1 MQALALKYR
10 PKSFE
15 QLIGQDAVAKSLAH
29 ALDSDRLSHAYL
41 FSGLRGSGK
50 TSTARI
56 FAKALLCDKGPTGKP
71 CEICDNC
78 IMANEGRHIDIIE
91 MDAASHRKIDDI
103 RELIE
108 QTKYH
113 PASARFKIFI
123 IDEVHMLT
131 KEASNALLKTL
142 EEPPSYVKFILATTD
157 PLKLPVTV
165 LSRTQH
171 FRFKPIA
178 KSSVVAHLEQILK
191 TENIAYEEGAL
202 EILARSGSGSLRD
215 TLTLLD
221 QAIIFSREGITQR
234 AIADMLGLL
243 DPAKIGE
250 ILDVVLRQ
258 DRAGAIEII
267 KEVENYNAETIIDE
281 MIANLKDKFLRRDA
295 KFSLLMYERF
305 FRILAGA
312 KSMLAISPDNTYAIS
327 MMIFMMMEAVNLRE
341 IDELIEVGRSLDRGE
356 ASSFANERFSTEP
369 NFSGDGNFKV
379 GPSFAAGSRAGIDSR
394 ASASSTPNFIA
405 QDSAPNFN
413 QGAEQGTDRILTPNG
428 AAKAHGGD
436 PNTAAGSVAT
446 DKSNGTS
453 SSASK
458 RGGALGNAESA
469 RSLAARNDAKSGAA
483 RQSTAV
489 VAGAKTAKQ
498 DGASSAIKT
507 GAQNEIYENFL
518 AKIYDRD
525 YDLGEKFSKCVEFL
539 KFERGT
545 LYLLS
550 RAQGQDREYLRKG
563 SRAINSVLKSLFGE
577 SAKIKIEQGAPQ
589 NGDVP
594 AQSERD
600 QNSARGATATQSKN
614 FTQGAASESG
624 ADTMRPA
631 NSTSRSS
638 VNSAAQNFTESPTS
652 SSVQD
657 NPAATQAGERDHRNL
672 TGAQE
677 SEQSCAP
684 KINSAANEAQAA
696 KLQTDAT
703 RNSEQQNLEKSV
715 ADSTTQNSAQ
725 RNSTTNSNSQN
736 SASNSKLQNSEIS
749 AGDDGGEKDDLLRS
763 TDPQNYAAKPRD
775 TSRSVRAAKAGL
787 AELANGAQDGKE
799 ILISEINR
807 LFGEP
812 TKITE

>member
-1 MQALALKYR
+1 LQALALKYR

-15 QLIGQDAVAKSLAH
+15 QLIGQDAVATSLAH
-29 ALDSDRLSHAYL
+29 ALDSGRLSHAYL

-78 IMANEGRHIDIIE
+78 VMANEGRHIDIIE

-178 KSSVVAHLEQILK
+178 KSAVVAHLEQILK

-250 ILDVVLRQ
+250 ILDIVLRQ
-258 DRAGAIEII
+258 DRADAIEII

-281 MIANLKDKFLRRDA
+281 MIVNLKDKFLRRDA

-341 IDELIEVGRSLDRGE
+341 IDELIEVGRSLDQGE
-356 ASSFANERFSTEP
+356 
-369 NFSGDGNFKV
+369 DY
-379 GPSFAAGSRAGIDSR
+379 
-394 ASASSTPNFIA
+394 ASASTPNLNA
-405 QDSAPNFN
+405 QSSAPNFRSNSN
-413 QGAEQGTDRILTPNG
+413 QSATFAPNSEPGGAAFASSDADSATSGVPSFTASAKHPANPAHNFG
-428 AAKAHGGD
+428 AAKQSPD
-436 PNTAAGSVAT
+436 AGSEI
-446 DKSNGTS
+446 KP
-453 SSASK
+453 SASAAQTK
-458 RGGALGNAESA
+458 NSSPSAE
-469 RSLAARNDAKSGAA
+469 K
-483 RQSTAV
+483 
-489 VAGAKTAKQ
+489 
-498 DGASSAIKT
+498 

-577 SAKIKIEQGAPQ
+577 SAAIKIEQGSPQ
-589 NGDVP
+589 NGDDP
-594 AQSERD
+594 AQSKRD
-600 QNSARGATATQSKN
+600 RNSAGGTTATQSKN
-614 FTQGAASESG
+614 STKGATSESG
-624 ADTMRPA
+624 ADTTRPA
-631 NSTSRSS
+631 NSASQSPI
-638 VNSAAQNFTESPTS
+638 NSASQNFTESPTS
-652 SSVQD
+652 SSMQE
-657 NPAATQAGERDHRNL
+657 NPESTQTGEQDHRNL
-672 TGAQE
+672 TGVQE

-684 KINSAANEAQAA
+684 QINSAANEAQAA
-696 KLQTDAT
+696 KLQTDAG
-703 RNSEQQNLEKSV
+703 RNSERQNFKKSV
-715 ADSTTQNSAQ
+715 ADSTAQNSAQ
-725 RNSTTNSNSQN
+725 RNFATNSNSQN

-749 AGDDGGEKDDLLRS
+749 AGDDDGEKDDLLRS

-775 TSRSVRAAKAGL
+775 ASKSVRAAKAGL

>member
-1 MQALALKYR
+1 MQSLALKYR

-29 ALDSDRLSHAYL
+29 ALDSGRLSHAYL

-78 IMANEGRHIDIIE
+78 VMANEGRHIDIIE

-142 EEPPSYVKFILATTD
+142 EEPPAYVKFILATTD

-178 KSSVVAHLEQILK
+178 KSTVVAHLEQILK
-191 TENIAYEEGAL
+191 TENIAYEESAL

-250 ILDVVLRQ
+250 ILDIVLRQ

-341 IDELIEVGRSLDRGE
+341 IDELIEVGRSLDQSEGY
-356 ASSFANERFSTEP
+356 
-369 NFSGDGNFKV
+369 
-379 GPSFAAGSRAGIDSR
+379 
-394 ASASSTPNFIA
+394 ASASAPNLNA
-405 QDSAPNFN
+405 QSSAPNFKSNLN
-413 QGAEQGTDRILTPNG
+413 QSATFAPNSKPGGTTFAPSDADSATSGVPSFTASAKRPVNTAQNSSAGDAAKQNFGASNEIKPG
-428 AAKAHGGD
+428 AAAQAQ
-436 PNTAAGSVAT
+436 N
-446 DKSNGTS
+446 S
-453 SSASK
+453 SSS
-458 RGGALGNAESA
+458 
-469 RSLAARNDAKSGAA
+469 
-483 RQSTAV
+483 
-489 VAGAKTAKQ
+489 
-498 DGASSAIKT
+498 IKT

-525 YDLGEKFSKCVEFL
+525 YDLGEKFSKCIEFL
-539 KFERGT
+539 KLERGT

-577 SAKIKIEQGAPQ
+577 SAAIKIEQGAPQ
-589 NGDVP
+589 KQENS
-594 AQSERD
+594 A
-600 QNSARGATATQSKN
+600 QNSAENSASSNVDSTANGKAKDGAGSTAKPLEN
-614 FTQGAASESG
+614 
-624 ADTMRPA
+624 
-631 NSTSRSS
+631 SS
-638 VNSAAQNFTESPTS
+638 VTTS
-652 SSVQD
+652 
-657 NPAATQAGERDHRNL
+657 G
-672 TGAQE
+672 
-677 SEQSCAP
+677 
-684 KINSAANEAQAA
+684 
-696 KLQTDAT
+696 
-703 RNSEQQNLEKSV
+703 
-715 ADSTTQNSAQ
+715 TQNSETGAI
-725 RNSTTNSNSQN
+725 NAES
-736 SASNSKLQNSEIS
+736 SARDEISSSENSEKDS
-749 AGDDGGEKDDLLRS
+749 APKVAKPKENGTSGEGKKQPPKDDLLRS

-775 TSRSVRAAKAGL
+775 TSKSVRAAKAGL

-799 ILISEINR
+799 ILISEMNR

>member
-29 ALDSDRLSHAYL
+29 ALDSGRLSHAYL

-78 IMANEGRHIDIIE
+78 VMANEGRHIDIIE

-178 KSSVVAHLEQILK
+178 KSAVVAHLAQILK

-250 ILDVVLRQ
+250 ILDIVLRQ

-312 KSMLAISPDNTYAIS
+312 KSMLAISPDNTYAIC

-341 IDELIEVGRSLDRGE
+341 IDELIEVGRSLDQGE
-356 ASSFANERFSTEP
+356 
-369 NFSGDGNFKV
+369 GY
-379 GPSFAAGSRAGIDSR
+379 
-394 ASASSTPNFIA
+394 ASASAPNLNA
-405 QDSAPNFN
+405 QSFAPNFRSNSN
-413 QGAEQGTDRILTPNG
+413 QSATFAPNSEPSGATFASSDADSATSEVPSFTASAKRPASSAQNSGAGG
-428 AAKAHGGD
+428 AAKQSPDAGGEIK
-436 PNTAAGSVAT
+436 P
-446 DKSNGTS
+446 
-453 SSASK
+453 
-458 RGGALGNAESA
+458 
-469 RSLAARNDAKSGAA
+469 GAA
-483 RQSTAV
+483 AQAQNSNFSV
-489 VAGAKTAKQ
+489 
-498 DGASSAIKT
+498 KT

-577 SAKIKIEQGAPQ
+577 SAKIKIEQSAPQ
-589 NGDVP
+589 NGDDP

-600 QNSARGATATQSKN
+600 RNSAGGTTATQSKN
-614 FTQGAASESG
+614 STQGATSESS
-624 ADTMRPA
+624 ANTARPR
-631 NSTSRSS
+631 NSTSQSP
-638 VNSAAQNFTESPTS
+638 VNSASQNFNESPTS
-652 SSVQD
+652 SSVQE
-657 NPAATQAGERDHRNL
+657 NPESTQ
-672 TGAQE
+672 TG
-677 SEQSCAP
+677 EQSCAP
-684 KINSAANEAQAA
+684 QINSAANEAQAA
-696 KLQTDAT
+696 KLQTDTA

-715 ADSTTQNSAQ
+715 ADSTAQNSAE
-725 RNSTTNSNSQN
+725 RNSAMNSNSQN
-736 SASNSKLQNSEIS
+736 SASNSKLQNSKIS
-749 AGDDGGEKDDLLRS
+749 TGDGDGEKDDLLRS

-775 TSRSVRAAKAGL
+775 TSKSMRAAKAGL

>member
-29 ALDSDRLSHAYL
+29 ALDSGRLSHAYL

-78 IMANEGRHIDIIE
+78 VMANEGRHIDIIE

-171 FRFKPIA
+171 FRFRPIA
-178 KSSVVAHLEQILK
+178 KSAVVAHLKQILK

-341 IDELIEVGRSLDRGE
+341 IDELIEVGRSLDQGE
-356 ASSFANERFSTEP
+356 GYP
-369 NFSGDGNFKV
+369 
-379 GPSFAAGSRAGIDSR
+379 
-394 ASASSTPNFIA
+394 SASVPNLNA
-405 QDSAPNFN
+405 QSSAPNFRSNSN
-413 QGAEQGTDRILTPNG
+413 QSAAFAPNSEPGGANFAPSEANDAISGVPSFTASAKRPVNSAQNFGAGG
-428 AAKAHGGD
+428 AAK
-436 PNTAAGSVAT
+436 
-446 DKSNGTS
+446 
-453 SSASK
+453 
-458 RGGALGNAESA
+458 
-469 RSLAARNDAKSGAA
+469 
-483 RQSTAV
+483 QSF
-489 VAGAKTAKQ
+489 
-498 DGASSAIKT
+498 GASSEIKP
-507 GAQNEIYENFL
+507 GAAAQAQNSNSSAKASAQNEIYENFL

-577 SAKIKIEQGAPQ
+577 GAAIKIEQSAPQ
-589 NGDVP
+589 KQENS
-594 AQSERD
+594 A
-600 QNSARGATATQSKN
+600 QNSAKN
-614 FTQGAASESG
+614 FAPSNVDSAANGKAKDGAGSTEKPLENSSATTSG
-624 ADTMRPA
+624 AQ
-631 NSTSRSS
+631 NSETGAI
-638 VNSAAQNFTESPTS
+638 NAE

-657 NPAATQAGERDHRNL
+657 EISNGGEN
-672 TGAQE
+672 
-677 SEQSCAP
+677 SEENSAP
-684 KINSAANEAQAA
+684 KAA
-696 KLQTDAT
+696 KPKKNGAS
-703 RNSEQQNLEKSV
+703 SEGEK
-715 ADSTTQNSAQ
+715 QPP
-725 RNSTTNSNSQN
+725 
-736 SASNSKLQNSEIS
+736 
-749 AGDDGGEKDDLLRS
+749 KDDLLRS

-775 TSRSVRAAKAGL
+775 TSKSVRAAKAGL

-799 ILISEINR
+799 ILISEMNR

>member
-29 ALDSDRLSHAYL
+29 ALDSGRLSHAYL

-56 FAKALLCDKGPTGKP
+56 FAKALLCDEGPTGKP
-71 CEICDNC
+71 CELCDNC
-78 IMANEGRHIDIIE
+78 VMANEGRHIDIIE

-178 KSSVVAHLEQILK
+178 KSAVVAHLEQILK

-250 ILDVVLRQ
+250 ILDVVLHQ

-305 FRILAGA
+305 FRILAGS

-341 IDELIEVGRSLDRGE
+341 IDELIEVGRSLDQGE
-356 ASSFANERFSTEP
+356 
-369 NFSGDGNFKV
+369 DY
-379 GPSFAAGSRAGIDSR
+379 
-394 ASASSTPNFIA
+394 ASASTPNLNA
-405 QDSAPNFN
+405 QSSAPNFRSNSN
-413 QGAEQGTDRILTPNG
+413 QSANFAPNSEPGGAAFAPSDQSSATSGVPSFTASAKHPASPAQSSG
-428 AAKAHGGD
+428 AAKQSLDAGD
-436 PNTAAGSVAT
+436 EI
-446 DKSNGTS
+446 KSN
-453 SSASK
+453 A
-458 RGGALGNAESA
+458 GGA
-469 RSLAARNDAKSGAA
+469 AAQVQN
-483 RQSTAV
+483 
-489 VAGAKTAKQ
+489 
-498 DGASSAIKT
+498 SSPSVKT

-577 SAKIKIEQGAPQ
+577 SAKIKIEQDAPQ
-589 NGDVP
+589 KQENS
-594 AQSERD
+594 A
-600 QNSARGATATQSKN
+600 QNSAENSASSNVDSAAKSKAKDTTSSAEKPLEN
-614 FTQGAASESG
+614 SSGTPSG
-624 ADTMRPA
+624 AK
-631 NSTSRSS
+631 NSE
-638 VNSAAQNFTESPTS
+638 V
-652 SSVQD
+652 
-657 NPAATQAGERDHRNL
+657 
-672 TGAQE
+672 GA
-677 SEQSCAP
+677 SGTA
-684 KINSAANEAQAA
+684 
-696 KLQTDAT
+696 
-703 RNSEQQNLEKSV
+703 NSEQNEIS
-715 ADSTTQNSAQ
+715 SGGENSEENSAPKAAKPQ
-725 RNSTTNSNSQN
+725 KNG
-736 SASNSKLQNSEIS
+736 AS
-749 AGDDGGEKDDLLRS
+749 GEGEKQPPKDDLLRS

-775 TSRSVRAAKAGL
+775 TSKSVRAAKAGL

-799 ILISEINR
+799 ILISEMNR

>member
-29 ALDSDRLSHAYL
+29 ALDSGRLSHAYL

-78 IMANEGRHIDIIE
+78 VMANEGRHIDIIE

-178 KSSVVAHLEQILK
+178 KSAVVAHLAQILK

-221 QAIIFSREGITQR
+221 QAIIFSREGITER

-258 DRAGAIEII
+258 DHAGAIEII

-341 IDELIEVGRSLDRGE
+341 IDELIEVGRLLDQGE
-356 ASSFANERFSTEP
+356 
-369 NFSGDGNFKV
+369 GY
-379 GPSFAAGSRAGIDSR
+379 
-394 ASASSTPNFIA
+394 ASASAPNLNA
-405 QDSAPNFN
+405 QNSAPNFRSNSN
-413 QGAEQGTDRILTPNG
+413 QSAAFAPNSEPGGATFASSEADSATSGVPSFTASEKRPASPAQNFG
-428 AAKAHGGD
+428 AAKQSTDASD
-436 PNTAAGSVAT
+436 EIKPNAGSDAQT
-446 DKSNGTS
+446 KNS
-453 SSASK
+453 SPS
-458 RGGALGNAESA
+458 
-469 RSLAARNDAKSGAA
+469 
-483 RQSTAV
+483 
-489 VAGAKTAKQ
+489 
-498 DGASSAIKT
+498 IKT

-577 SAKIKIEQGAPQ
+577 SAAIKIEQGAPQ
-589 NGDVP
+589 NGDDP

-600 QNSARGATATQSKN
+600 RNSAGGTTATQSKN
-614 FTQGAASESG
+614 STQGATSESS
-624 ADTMRPA
+624 ANTARPR
-631 NSTSRSS
+631 NSTSQSP
-638 VNSAAQNFTESPTS
+638 VNSASQNFTESPTS
-652 SSVQD
+652 SSMQG
-657 NPAATQAGERDHRNL
+657 NPESTQTGEQDHRNL
-672 TGAQE
+672 TGVQE

-684 KINSAANEAQAA
+684 QINSAANEAQAA
-696 KLQTDAT
+696 KLQTDAG
-703 RNSEQQNLEKSV
+703 RNSEQQN
-715 ADSTTQNSAQ
+715 SA
-725 RNSTTNSNSQN
+725 TNFNSQN

-749 AGDDGGEKDDLLRS
+749 SGDDGGEKDDLLRS

-775 TSRSVRAAKAGL
+775 TSKSVRAAKAGL

-799 ILISEINR
+799 ILISEMNR

>member
-29 ALDSDRLSHAYL
+29 ALDSGRLSHAYL

-71 CEICDNC
+71 CELCDNC
-78 IMANEGRHIDIIE
+78 VMANEGRHIDIIE

-178 KSSVVAHLEQILK
+178 KSAVVAHLEQILK

-221 QAIIFSREGITQR
+221 QAIIFSREGITQH

-341 IDELIEVGRSLDRGE
+341 IDELIEVGRSLDQGE
-356 ASSFANERFSTEP
+356 
-369 NFSGDGNFKV
+369 GY
-379 GPSFAAGSRAGIDSR
+379 PS
-394 ASASSTPNFIA
+394 ASAPNLNA
-405 QDSAPNFN
+405 QNSAPNFRSNFN
-413 QGAEQGTDRILTPNG
+413 QSAAFASNSEPGGAAFAPSDQGSATSGVPSLTTSAKRPASPAQNFG
-428 AAKAHGGD
+428 AAKQSPD
-436 PNTAAGSVAT
+436 AGSEIKPSAAAQT
-446 DKSNGTS
+446 KNS
-453 SSASK
+453 SPS
-458 RGGALGNAESA
+458 
-469 RSLAARNDAKSGAA
+469 
-483 RQSTAV
+483 V
-489 VAGAKTAKQ
+489 
-498 DGASSAIKT
+498 KT

-539 KFERGT
+539 KFERST

-577 SAKIKIEQGAPQ
+577 GAAIKIEQGAPQ
-589 NGDVP
+589 NGDDP

-600 QNSARGATATQSKN
+600 RNSAGGTTATQSKN
-614 FTQGAASESG
+614 STQGATSESS
-624 ADTMRPA
+624 ANTARPR
-631 NSTSRSS
+631 NSTSQSP
-638 VNSAAQNFTESPTS
+638 VNSASQNFTESPTS
-652 SSVQD
+652 SSMQG
-657 NPAATQAGERDHRNL
+657 NPESTQTDEQDHRNL
-672 TGAQE
+672 TGVQE
-677 SEQSCAP
+677 SEQSCASQ
-684 KINSAANEAQAA
+684 NSAANEAQAA
-696 KLQTDAT
+696 KLQTDAA
-703 RNSEQQNLEKSV
+703 RNSEQQNSKN
-715 ADSTTQNSAQ
+715 STTQNSAQ
-725 RNSTTNSNSQN
+725 RNSATNSNSQN

-749 AGDDGGEKDDLLRS
+749 SGDDGGEKDDLLRS

-775 TSRSVRAAKAGL
+775 TSKSVRAAKAGL

-799 ILISEINR
+799 ILISEMNR

>member
-1 MQALALKYR
+1 MTKKWRY
-10 PKSFE
+10 
-15 QLIGQDAVAKSLAH
+15 QDRKEATMSKKSLALGAAAILCG
-29 ALDSDRLSHAYL
+29 ALSLNAEAATQSAQIDLKFNSANFTQESVIVGGKKIKFRAY
-41 FSGLRGSGK
+41 K
-50 TSTARI
+50 NI
-56 FAKALLCDKGPTGKP
+56 IYVAK
-71 CEICDNC
+71 
-78 IMANEGRHIDIIE
+78 
-91 MDAASHRKIDDI
+91 
-103 RELIE
+103 
-108 QTKYH
+108 

-178 KSSVVAHLEQILK
+178 KSAVVAHLAQILK

-341 IDELIEVGRSLDRGE
+341 IDELIEVGRSLDQGE
-356 ASSFANERFSTEP
+356 
-369 NFSGDGNFKV
+369 GY
-379 GPSFAAGSRAGIDSR
+379 
-394 ASASSTPNFIA
+394 ASASAPNLNA
-405 QDSAPNFN
+405 QSFAPNFRSNSN
-413 QGAEQGTDRILTPNG
+413 QSATFAPNSEPGGAAFASSDRGSATSGVPSFTANAKRPVNSGAGG
-428 AAKAHGGD
+428 AAKQSPD
-436 PNTAAGSVAT
+436 
-446 DKSNGTS
+446 
-453 SSASK
+453 ASGEIK
-458 RGGALGNAESA
+458 RGASGV
-469 RSLAARNDAKSGAA
+469 AAQNSN
-483 RQSTAV
+483 SFV
-489 VAGAKTAKQ
+489 
-498 DGASSAIKT
+498 KT

-539 KFERGT
+539 KLERGT

-577 SAKIKIEQGAPQ
+577 SAAIKIEQGAPQ
-589 NGDVP
+589 NGDDP

-600 QNSARGATATQSKN
+600 RNSVSGATATQSKN
-614 FTQGAASESG
+614 STQGAAFESS
-624 ADTMRPA
+624 ADTTRPRNSSSQSPA
-631 NSTSRSS
+631 NST
-638 VNSAAQNFTESPTS
+638 AQNFTESSIS

-657 NPAATQAGERDHRNL
+657 NPESTQAGE
-672 TGAQE
+672 QE

-684 KINSAANEAQAA
+684 QINSAADEAQAA
-696 KLQTDAT
+696 KLQTDAV

-715 ADSTTQNSAQ
+715 ADSTAQNSVLRNFAANSNAQ
-725 RNSTTNSNSQN
+725 NST
-736 SASNSKLQNSEIS
+736 SNSKLQNSKIS
-749 AGDDGGEKDDLLRS
+749 TGDGDGGKDDLLRS

-775 TSRSVRAAKAGL
+775 TSKSMRAAKAGL

>member
-29 ALDSDRLSHAYL
+29 ALDSGRLSHAYL

-78 IMANEGRHIDIIE
+78 VMANEGRHIDIIE

-178 KSSVVAHLEQILK
+178 KSAVVAHLEQILK

-250 ILDVVLRQ
+250 ILDIVLHQ

-341 IDELIEVGRSLDRGE
+341 IDELIEVGRSLDQGE
-356 ASSFANERFSTEP
+356 
-369 NFSGDGNFKV
+369 GY
-379 GPSFAAGSRAGIDSR
+379 PS
-394 ASASSTPNFIA
+394 ASAPNLNA
-405 QDSAPNFN
+405 QNSAPNFRSNFN
-413 QGAEQGTDRILTPNG
+413 QSATFVPNSEPDGATFTSSDQGSATSEVPSFTASAKRPASPAQNFG
-428 AAKAHGGD
+428 AAKQSTDASD
-436 PNTAAGSVAT
+436 EIKPNAGSDAQT
-446 DKSNGTS
+446 KNS
-453 SSASK
+453 SPSA
-458 RGGALGNAESA
+458 
-469 RSLAARNDAKSGAA
+469 
-483 RQSTAV
+483 
-489 VAGAKTAKQ
+489 
-498 DGASSAIKT
+498 KT

-539 KFERGT
+539 KFERST

-577 SAKIKIEQGAPQ
+577 SAKIKIEQSAPHKQENSAPSGAENSAPSSKDSAEKGKAKSATSSATKPLE
-589 NGDVP
+589 NSSGTTSG
-594 AQSERD
+594 A
-600 QNSARGATATQSKN
+600 QNSDLGASRTA
-614 FTQGAASESG
+614 
-624 ADTMRPA
+624 
-631 NSTSRSS
+631 
-638 VNSAAQNFTESPTS
+638 
-652 SSVQD
+652 
-657 NPAATQAGERDHRNL
+657 
-672 TGAQE
+672 
-677 SEQSCAP
+677 
-684 KINSAANEAQAA
+684 
-696 KLQTDAT
+696 
-703 RNSEQQNLEKSV
+703 NSEQ
-715 ADSTTQNSAQ
+715 D
-725 RNSTTNSNSQN
+725 
-736 SASNSKLQNSEIS
+736 EIS
-749 AGDDGGEKDDLLRS
+749 NDSENYEENFVPKAAKPKKNGASGEGEKQPPKDDLLRS

-775 TSRSVRAAKAGL
+775 TSKSVRAAKAGL

-799 ILISEINR
+799 ILISEMNR

>member
-29 ALDSDRLSHAYL
+29 ALDSGRLSHAYL

-71 CEICDNC
+71 CEVCDNC
-78 IMANEGRHIDIIE
+78 VMANEGRHIDIIE

-178 KSSVVAHLEQILK
+178 KSAVVAHLEQILK

-341 IDELIEVGRSLDRGE
+341 IDELIEVGRSLDQGE
-356 ASSFANERFSTEP
+356 GYPSASAPNLNAQSSAPNFRSNFNQSANFSPNSEPDGASSFAS
-369 NFSGDGNFKV
+369 SGQGSAASGV
-379 GPSFAAGSRAGIDSR
+379 PSFT
-394 ASASSTPNFIA
+394 ASAKRPVNSAQSS
-405 QDSAPNFN
+405 
-413 QGAEQGTDRILTPNG
+413 G
-428 AAKAHGGD
+428 AAKQSPDASSEIKQSTDG
-436 PNTAAGSVAT
+436 AAKSRDSGSSFKAAQT
-446 DKSNGTS
+446 ENS
-453 SSASK
+453 SSS
-458 RGGALGNAESA
+458 
-469 RSLAARNDAKSGAA
+469 
-483 RQSTAV
+483 V
-489 VAGAKTAKQ
+489 
-498 DGASSAIKT
+498 KT

-539 KFERGT
+539 KLERGT

-577 SAKIKIEQGAPQ
+577 SAKIKIEQSAPQ
-589 NGDVP
+589 
-594 AQSERD
+594 
-600 QNSARGATATQSKN
+600 K
-614 FTQGAASESG
+614 
-624 ADTMRPA
+624 
-631 NSTSRSS
+631 
-638 VNSAAQNFTESPTS
+638 
-652 SSVQD
+652 
-657 NPAATQAGERDHRNL
+657 
-672 TGAQE
+672 
-677 SEQSCAP
+677 
-684 KINSAANEAQAA
+684 
-696 KLQTDAT
+696 
-703 RNSEQQNLEKSV
+703 
-715 ADSTTQNSAQ
+715 QNSAQ
-725 RNSTTNSNSQN
+725 NSAEN
-736 SASNSKLQNSEIS
+736 SASSNVDSAANGKAKDGAGSATKPLENSSSAQNSDSGTTHSANSEQNEIS
-749 AGDDGGEKDDLLRS
+749 NGGENSEKSSAPKVAKPQKKGDNSEGEKQPPKDDLLRS

-775 TSRSVRAAKAGL
+775 TSKSVRAAKAGL

-799 ILISEINR
+799 ILISEMNR

>member
-10 PKSFE
+10 PKSFD

-29 ALDSDRLSHAYL
+29 ALDSGRLSHAYL

-56 FAKALLCDKGPTGKP
+56 FAKALLCDKGPAGKP
-71 CEICDNC
+71 CEVCDNC
-78 IMANEGRHIDIIE
+78 VMANEGRHIDIIE

-178 KSSVVAHLEQILK
+178 KSAVVAHLEQILK

-341 IDELIEVGRSLDRGE
+341 IDELIEVGRSLDQGE
-356 ASSFANERFSTEP
+356 
-369 NFSGDGNFKV
+369 GY
-379 GPSFAAGSRAGIDSR
+379 PSA
-394 ASASSTPNFIA
+394 STPNLNA
-405 QDSAPNFN
+405 QSSAPNFRSNSN
-413 QGAEQGTDRILTPNG
+413 QSTAFAPSEANSATSGVPSFTASAKRPASPAQNSG
-428 AAKAHGGD
+428 AAKQGPDASGEIK
-436 PNTAAGSVAT
+436 PSAAAQTKNSSPSV
-446 DKSNGTS
+446 
-453 SSASK
+453 
-458 RGGALGNAESA
+458 
-469 RSLAARNDAKSGAA
+469 
-483 RQSTAV
+483 
-489 VAGAKTAKQ
+489 
-498 DGASSAIKT
+498 KT

-577 SAKIKIEQGAPQ
+577 SAAIKIEQGAPQ
-589 NGDVP
+589 KQENFTPSGAENSAP
-594 AQSERD
+594 SSED
-600 QNSARGATATQSKN
+600 SAEKGKAKDATSSAEKPLENSSVTTSGAQNSEVGASRA
-614 FTQGAASESG
+614 
-624 ADTMRPA
+624 A
-631 NSTSRSS
+631 NSTQDEISNDGKNSEE
-638 VNSAAQNFTESPTS
+638 NSAPK
-652 SSVQD
+652 
-657 NPAATQAGERDHRNL
+657 AAKSKKN
-672 TGAQE
+672 GASGE
-677 SEQSCAP
+677 SEKQP
-684 KINSAANEAQAA
+684 P
-696 KLQTDAT
+696 
-703 RNSEQQNLEKSV
+703 
-715 ADSTTQNSAQ
+715 
-725 RNSTTNSNSQN
+725 
-736 SASNSKLQNSEIS
+736 
-749 AGDDGGEKDDLLRS
+749 KDDLLRS

-775 TSRSVRAAKAGL
+775 TSKSVRAAKAGL

>member
-29 ALDSDRLSHAYL
+29 ALDSGRLSHAYL

-71 CEICDNC
+71 CEVCDNC
-78 IMANEGRHIDIIE
+78 VMANEGRHIDIIE

-178 KSSVVAHLEQILK
+178 KSAVVAHLEQILK

-341 IDELIEVGRSLDRGE
+341 IDELIEVGRSLDQGE
-356 ASSFANERFSTEP
+356 SY
-369 NFSGDGNFKV
+369 
-379 GPSFAAGSRAGIDSR
+379 
-394 ASASSTPNFIA
+394 ASASAPNLNA
-405 QDSAPNFN
+405 QSSAPNFRSNLN
-413 QGAEQGTDRILTPNG
+413 QSAAFAPNSE
-428 AAKAHGGD
+428 
-436 PNTAAGSVAT
+436 P
-446 DKSNGTS
+446 
-453 SSASK
+453 
-458 RGGALGNAESA
+458 
-469 RSLAARNDAKSGAA
+469 SGAA
-483 RQSTAV
+483 FAPSDQGSATSGVPSFTAS
-489 VAGAKTAKQ
+489 AKRP
-498 DGASSAIKT
+498 ASSAQNSSAGDAAKQSFGASNEIKPGVAAQAQNSNSSVQT

-525 YDLGEKFSKCVEFL
+525 YDLGEKFSKCIEFL

-577 SAKIKIEQGAPQ
+577 SAAIKIEQGVPQ
-589 NGDVP
+589 NGDDP
-594 AQSERD
+594 AQSKRD
-600 QNSARGATATQSKN
+600 RNSASGATATQSKN
-614 FTQGAASESG
+614 STQGAAFESG

-631 NSTSRSS
+631 NSTSQSPA
-638 VNSAAQNFTESPTS
+638 NPTAQNFTESPTS
-652 SSVQD
+652 SSMQE
-657 NPAATQAGERDHRNL
+657 NPAATQAGV
-672 TGAQE
+672 QE

-684 KINSAANEAQAA
+684 QINSAADEAQAA
-696 KLQTDAT
+696 KLQTDAV
-703 RNSEQQNLEKSV
+703 RNSEQQNSKNS
-715 ADSTTQNSAQ
+715 ATQNSEQ
-725 RNSTTNSNSQN
+725 QNSATNSNSQN

-775 TSRSVRAAKAGL
+775 TSKSVRAAKAGL

>member
-29 ALDSDRLSHAYL
+29 ALDSGRLSHAYL

-71 CEICDNC
+71 CEVCDNC
-78 IMANEGRHIDIIE
+78 VMANEGRHIDIIE

-178 KSSVVAHLEQILK
+178 KSAVVAHLEQILK

-221 QAIIFSREGITQR
+221 QAIIFSREGITER

-281 MIANLKDKFLRRDA
+281 MIANLKAKFLRRDA

-341 IDELIEVGRSLDRGE
+341 IDELIEVGRSLDQGE
-356 ASSFANERFSTEP
+356 
-369 NFSGDGNFKV
+369 GY
-379 GPSFAAGSRAGIDSR
+379 
-394 ASASSTPNFIA
+394 ASASAPNLNA
-405 QDSAPNFN
+405 QSSAPNFRSNSN
-413 QGAEQGTDRILTPNG
+413 QSAAFAPNNEPGGAAFAPSDRDDATSGVPSFTAGAKRPASSGVGG
-428 AAKAHGGD
+428 AAKQ
-436 PNTAAGSVAT
+436 
-446 DKSNGTS
+446 
-453 SSASK
+453 
-458 RGGALGNAESA
+458 
-469 RSLAARNDAKSGAA
+469 SL
-483 RQSTAV
+483 
-489 VAGAKTAKQ
+489 
-498 DGASSAIKT
+498 GASSEIKPGAGVAQAQNSNFSVKT

-539 KFERGT
+539 KFERST

-577 SAKIKIEQGAPQ
+577 GAKIKIEQSAPQ
-589 NGDVP
+589 NGDDP

-600 QNSARGATATQSKN
+600 RNSARGATATQSKN
-614 FTQGAASESG
+614 STQGAAFESG
-624 ADTMRPA
+624 VDTMRPA
-631 NSTSRSS
+631 NSTSQSPA
-638 VNSAAQNFTESPTS
+638 NSTAQNFTESPTS
-652 SSVQD
+652 SSMQD
-657 NPAATQAGERDHRNL
+657 NPESTQAGEQDHRNL

-684 KINSAANEAQAA
+684 QINSAANEAQAA
-696 KLQTDAT
+696 KLQTDAG
-703 RNSEQQNLEKSV
+703 RNSEWQNLKKSV
-715 ADSTTQNSAQ
+715 ADSTAQNSEQ
-725 RNSTTNSNSQN
+725 RNSATNSNSQN

-749 AGDDGGEKDDLLRS
+749 VGDDGGEKDDLLRS

-775 TSRSVRAAKAGL
+775 TSKSVRAAKAGL

-799 ILISEINR
+799 ILISEMNR

>member
-29 ALDSDRLSHAYL
+29 ALDSGRLSHAYL

-56 FAKALLCDKGPTGKP
+56 FAKALLCDEGPTGKP

-78 IMANEGRHIDIIE
+78 VMANEGRHIDIIE

-178 KSSVVAHLEQILK
+178 KSAVVAHLAQILK

-341 IDELIEVGRSLDRGE
+341 IDELIEVGRSLDQGE
-356 ASSFANERFSTEP
+356 
-369 NFSGDGNFKV
+369 GY
-379 GPSFAAGSRAGIDSR
+379 
-394 ASASSTPNFIA
+394 ASASAPNLNA
-405 QDSAPNFN
+405 QSSAPNFRSNSN
-413 QGAEQGTDRILTPNG
+413 QSAAFAPNSEPDG
-428 AAKAHGGD
+428 AAFAPSDQGSATSGV
-436 PNTAAGSVAT
+436 PSFTASAKRLVSSVQ
-446 DKSNGTS
+446 N
-453 SSASK
+453 
-458 RGGALGNAESA
+458 
-469 RSLAARNDAKSGAA
+469 SG
-483 RQSTAV
+483 
-489 VAGAKTAKQ
+489 TAKQ
-498 DGASSAIKT
+498 SSDAGGEIKLGAGLAQTQNSSSSVKT

-539 KFERGT
+539 KFERST

-577 SAKIKIEQGAPQ
+577 GAAIKIEQSAPQ
-589 NGDVP
+589 KQNFTQNGAENSASSNVDSTANGKAKDGAGSTTKPLENSSVTTSG
-594 AQSERD
+594 AQNSD
-600 QNSARGATATQSKN
+600 SSTTHSANSARDKISN
-614 FTQGAASESG
+614 ISE
-624 ADTMRPA
+624 
-631 NSTSRSS
+631 NSEE
-638 VNSAAQNFTESPTS
+638 NSAPK
-652 SSVQD
+652 
-657 NPAATQAGERDHRNL
+657 AARA
-672 TGAQE
+672 
-677 SEQSCAP
+677 
-684 KINSAANEAQAA
+684 KNS
-696 KLQTDAT
+696 
-703 RNSEQQNLEKSV
+703 R
-715 ADSTTQNSAQ
+715 
-725 RNSTTNSNSQN
+725 
-736 SASNSKLQNSEIS
+736 
-749 AGDDGGEKDDLLRS
+749 
-763 TDPQNYAAKPRD
+763 PR
-775 TSRSVRAAKAGL
+775 T
-787 AELANGAQDGKE
+787 
-799 ILISEINR
+799 IC
-807 LFGEP
+807 
-812 TKITE
+812 

>member
-29 ALDSDRLSHAYL
+29 ALDSGRLSHAYL

-78 IMANEGRHIDIIE
+78 VMANEGRHIDIIE

-178 KSSVVAHLEQILK
+178 KSAVVAHLAQILK

-221 QAIIFSREGITQR
+221 QAIIFSREGITQH

-250 ILDVVLRQ
+250 ILDIVLRQ

-341 IDELIEVGRSLDRGE
+341 IDELIEVGRSLDQGE
-356 ASSFANERFSTEP
+356 
-369 NFSGDGNFKV
+369 GY
-379 GPSFAAGSRAGIDSR
+379 
-394 ASASSTPNFIA
+394 ASASAPNLNA
-405 QDSAPNFN
+405 QNSAPNFRSNFN
-413 QGAEQGTDRILTPNG
+413 QSASFAPNSEPNG
-428 AAKAHGGD
+428 AAFASSDRGSATSGV
-436 PNTAAGSVAT
+436 PIFTA
-446 DKSNGTS
+446 
-453 SSASK
+453 SAK
-458 RGGALGNAESA
+458 RPANSA
-469 RSLAARNDAKSGAA
+469 QNFGAA
-483 RQSTAV
+483 KQSPDASDKIKP
-489 VAGAKTAKQ
+489 GAAAQ
-498 DGASSAIKT
+498 AQNSNSSVKT

-577 SAKIKIEQGAPQ
+577 SAKIKIEQDAPQ
-589 NGDVP
+589 K
-594 AQSERD
+594 
-600 QNSARGATATQSKN
+600 QNSAENSAENSAPSSVDGVAKDATSSAEKPLENSSGTTSSAQNSD
-614 FTQGAASESG
+614 SG
-624 ADTMRPA
+624 ASKTA
-631 NSTSRSS
+631 
-638 VNSAAQNFTESPTS
+638 
-652 SSVQD
+652 
-657 NPAATQAGERDHRNL
+657 
-672 TGAQE
+672 
-677 SEQSCAP
+677 
-684 KINSAANEAQAA
+684 
-696 KLQTDAT
+696 
-703 RNSEQQNLEKSV
+703 NSEQNEISNGGEN
-715 ADSTTQNSAQ
+715 SEENSAPKAAKPQ
-725 RNSTTNSNSQN
+725 KNG
-736 SASNSKLQNSEIS
+736 AS
-749 AGDDGGEKDDLLRS
+749 GEGEKQPPKDDLLRS
-763 TDPQNYAAKPRD
+763 TDPQNYAAKLRD
-775 TSRSVRAAKAGL
+775 TSKSVRAAKAGL

-799 ILISEINR
+799 ILISEMNR

>member
-10 PKSFE
+10 PKSFD

-29 ALDSDRLSHAYL
+29 ALDSGRLSHAYL

-71 CEICDNC
+71 CEVCNNC
-78 IMANEGRHIDIIE
+78 VMANEGRHIDIIE

-142 EEPPSYVKFILATTD
+142 EEPPAYVKFILATTD

-178 KSSVVAHLEQILK
+178 KSAVVAHLEQILK

-221 QAIIFSREGITQR
+221 QAIIFSREGITER

-341 IDELIEVGRSLDRGE
+341 IDELIEVGRSLDQGE
-356 ASSFANERFSTEP
+356 
-369 NFSGDGNFKV
+369 GY
-379 GPSFAAGSRAGIDSR
+379 
-394 ASASSTPNFIA
+394 ASASAPNLNA
-405 QDSAPNFN
+405 QSSAPNFRSNSN
-413 QGAEQGTDRILTPNG
+413 QSASFAPNNEPGGAAFAPSDQSSATSGAPSFTASAKRPASSAQNSGAGG
-428 AAKAHGGD
+428 AAKQSLDAGGEIK
-436 PNTAAGSVAT
+436 P
-446 DKSNGTS
+446 
-453 SSASK
+453 
-458 RGGALGNAESA
+458 
-469 RSLAARNDAKSGAA
+469 GAA
-483 RQSTAV
+483 AQAQNSN
-489 VAGAKTAKQ
+489 
-498 DGASSAIKT
+498 SSVKT

-577 SAKIKIEQGAPQ
+577 NAKIKIEQSAPQ
-589 NGDVP
+589 NGDDP
-594 AQSERD
+594 AQSKRD
-600 QNSARGATATQSKN
+600 RNSTRGATATQSKN
-614 FTQGAASESG
+614 STQGAAFESG
-624 ADTMRPA
+624 ADTARPA
-631 NSTSRSS
+631 NSTSQSP
-638 VNSAAQNFTESPTS
+638 VNSASQNFTESPTS
-652 SSVQD
+652 SSMQD
-657 NPAATQAGERDHRNL
+657 NPESTQAGEQDHRNL

-684 KINSAANEAQAA
+684 QINSVADEAQAA
-696 KLQTDAT
+696 KLQTDAA
-703 RNSEQQNLEKSV
+703 RNSERQNLEKSV
-715 ADSTTQNSAQ
+715 ADSATQNSAQ
-725 RNSTTNSNSQN
+725 RNSATNSNSQN

-749 AGDDGGEKDDLLRS
+749 AGDDDGEKDDLLRS

-775 TSRSVRAAKAGL
+775 TSKSVRAAKAGL

>member
-15 QLIGQDAVAKSLAH
+15 QLIGQDAVATSLAH
-29 ALDSDRLSHAYL
+29 ALDSGRLSHAYL

-50 TSTARI
+50 TSMARI

-71 CEICDNC
+71 CEVCDNC
-78 IMANEGRHIDIIE
+78 VMANEGRHIDIIE

-142 EEPPSYVKFILATTD
+142 EEPPAYVKFILATTD

-178 KSSVVAHLEQILK
+178 KSAVVAHLVQILK

-250 ILDVVLRQ
+250 ILDIVLRQ

-341 IDELIEVGRSLDRGE
+341 IDELIEVGRSLDQGTG
-356 ASSFANERFSTEP
+356 AMGSFANDRFSAEP
-369 NFSGDGNFKV
+369 NFSGDGNFRSS
-379 GPSFAAGSRAGIDSR
+379 PSFAVGSGAGIDSR
-394 ASASSTPNFIA
+394 ASANST
-405 QDSAPNFN
+405 PNFN
-413 QGAEQGTDRILTPNG
+413 QGAEQGTDRILTPSG

-436 PNTAAGSVAT
+436 SNTATGSVAA
-446 DKSNGTS
+446 DKLNGTS
-453 SSASK
+453 SDASK
-458 RGGALGNAESA
+458 RSDTPDTAESE

-483 RQSTAV
+483 QQDAAV
-489 VAGAKTAKQ
+489 AAGTKTARN
-498 DGASSAIKT
+498 GVSSAIKT

-539 KFERGT
+539 KFERST

-577 SAKIKIEQGAPQ
+577 SAAIKIEQGAPQ
-589 NGDVP
+589 NSDDP
-594 AQSERD
+594 AQSEHDR
-600 QNSARGATATQSKN
+600 NSARGATATQSKN
-614 FTQGAASESG
+614 FTQGAASKSG
-624 ADTMRPA
+624 VDTTRPA
-631 NSTSRSS
+631 NSASQSP

-652 SSVQD
+652 SSVQE
-657 NPAATQAGERDHRNL
+657 NPAATQAGKQYHKNL
-672 TGAQE
+672 TGEQE

-684 KINSAANEAQAA
+684 QINSTANEAQAA
-696 KLQTDAT
+696 KLQTDAA
-703 RNSEQQNLEKSV
+703 RNSEQQNLKNS
-715 ADSTTQNSAQ
+715 ATQNSAQ

-749 AGDDGGEKDDLLRS
+749 VGDDDGEKDDLLRS

-775 TSRSVRAAKAGL
+775 TSKSVRAAKAGL

>member
-29 ALDSDRLSHAYL
+29 ALDSGRLSHAYL

-78 IMANEGRHIDIIE
+78 VMANEGRHIDIIE

-178 KSSVVAHLEQILK
+178 KSAVVAHLEQILK

-221 QAIIFSREGITQR
+221 QAIIFSREGITER

-250 ILDVVLRQ
+250 ILDIVLRQ

-341 IDELIEVGRSLDRGE
+341 IDELIEVGRSLDQGE
-356 ASSFANERFSTEP
+356 
-369 NFSGDGNFKV
+369 GY
-379 GPSFAAGSRAGIDSR
+379 
-394 ASASSTPNFIA
+394 ASASAPNLNA
-405 QDSAPNFN
+405 QSSAPNFRSNSN
-413 QGAEQGTDRILTPNG
+413 QSATFAPNSEPGNTTFASSDADSATSGVPSFTASAKRPASPAQNFG
-428 AAKAHGGD
+428 AAKQSLG
-436 PNTAAGSVAT
+436 AGSEIKPGAGGAAAQAQN
-446 DKSNGTS
+446 SN
-453 SSASK
+453 SSA
-458 RGGALGNAESA
+458 
-469 RSLAARNDAKSGAA
+469 
-483 RQSTAV
+483 
-489 VAGAKTAKQ
+489 
-498 DGASSAIKT
+498 KT

-577 SAKIKIEQGAPQ
+577 STAIKIEQGAPQ
-589 NGDVP
+589 
-594 AQSERD
+594 
-600 QNSARGATATQSKN
+600 K
-614 FTQGAASESG
+614 
-624 ADTMRPA
+624 
-631 NSTSRSS
+631 
-638 VNSAAQNFTESPTS
+638 
-652 SSVQD
+652 
-657 NPAATQAGERDHRNL
+657 
-672 TGAQE
+672 
-677 SEQSCAP
+677 
-684 KINSAANEAQAA
+684 
-696 KLQTDAT
+696 
-703 RNSEQQNLEKSV
+703 
-715 ADSTTQNSAQ
+715 QNSAQ
-725 RNSTTNSNSQN
+725 NSAENSTPSSVDGAAKDATSSAERPLENSSDTTSDAQN
-736 SASNSKLQNSEIS
+736 SDSGASKTANSEQNEIS
-749 AGDDGGEKDDLLRS
+749 SGGENSEENSAPKAAKPQKNGASGESEKQPPKDDLLRS

-775 TSRSVRAAKAGL
+775 TSKSVRAAKAGL

-799 ILISEINR
+799 ILISEMNR

>member
-29 ALDSDRLSHAYL
+29 ALDSGRLSHAYL

-56 FAKALLCDKGPTGKP
+56 FAKALLCDEGPTGKP

-78 IMANEGRHIDIIE
+78 VMANEGRHIDIIE

-142 EEPPSYVKFILATTD
+142 EEPPAYVKFILATTD

-178 KSSVVAHLEQILK
+178 KSAVVAHLEQILK

-341 IDELIEVGRSLDRGE
+341 IDELIEVGRSLDQGE
-356 ASSFANERFSTEP
+356 
-369 NFSGDGNFKV
+369 DY
-379 GPSFAAGSRAGIDSR
+379 
-394 ASASSTPNFIA
+394 ASAS
-405 QDSAPNFN
+405 APNLNAQSSALNFRSNSN
-413 QGAEQGTDRILTPNG
+413 QSAAFAPNNEPGNTTFAPSEANSATSGVPSFTTSAKRPASPAQNFG
-428 AAKAHGGD
+428 AAKQSPDASSEIKPGA
-436 PNTAAGSVAT
+436 TAQAQ
-446 DKSNGTS
+446 NS
-453 SSASK
+453 SSS
-458 RGGALGNAESA
+458 
-469 RSLAARNDAKSGAA
+469 
-483 RQSTAV
+483 V
-489 VAGAKTAKQ
+489 
-498 DGASSAIKT
+498 KT

-577 SAKIKIEQGAPQ
+577 SAAIKIEQGAPQ
-589 NGDVP
+589 NGDDP

-600 QNSARGATATQSKN
+600 RNSAGGTTATQSKN
-614 FTQGAASESG
+614 STQGATSESS
-624 ADTMRPA
+624 ANTARPR
-631 NSTSRSS
+631 NSTSQSP
-638 VNSAAQNFTESPTS
+638 VNSASQNFTESPTS
-652 SSVQD
+652 SSMQE
-657 NPAATQAGERDHRNL
+657 NPESTQTGEQDHRNL
-672 TGAQE
+672 TGVQE

-684 KINSAANEAQAA
+684 QINSAANEAQAA
-696 KLQTDAT
+696 KLQTDAA
-703 RNSEQQNLEKSV
+703 RNSEQQNSKN
-715 ADSTTQNSAQ
+715 STTQNSAQ
-725 RNSTTNSNSQN
+725 RNSAT
-736 SASNSKLQNSEIS
+736 NSKLQNSEIS
-749 AGDDGGEKDDLLRS
+749 SGDDGGEKDDLLRS

-775 TSRSVRAAKAGL
+775 TSKSVRAAKAGL

>member
-29 ALDSDRLSHAYL
+29 ALDSGRLSHAYL

-56 FAKALLCDKGPTGKP
+56 FAKALLCDEGPTGKP

-78 IMANEGRHIDIIE
+78 VMANEGRHIDIIE

-178 KSSVVAHLEQILK
+178 KSAVVAHLAQILK

-341 IDELIEVGRSLDRGE
+341 IDELIEVGRSLDQGE
-356 ASSFANERFSTEP
+356 
-369 NFSGDGNFKV
+369 GY
-379 GPSFAAGSRAGIDSR
+379 
-394 ASASSTPNFIA
+394 ASASAPNLNA
-405 QDSAPNFN
+405 QSSAPNFRSNSN
-413 QGAEQGTDRILTPNG
+413 QSAAFAPNSEPDG
-428 AAKAHGGD
+428 AAFAPSDQGSATSGV
-436 PNTAAGSVAT
+436 PSFTASAKRLVSSVQ
-446 DKSNGTS
+446 N
-453 SSASK
+453 
-458 RGGALGNAESA
+458 
-469 RSLAARNDAKSGAA
+469 SG
-483 RQSTAV
+483 
-489 VAGAKTAKQ
+489 TAKQ
-498 DGASSAIKT
+498 SSDAGGEIKLGAGLAQTQNSSSSVKT

-539 KFERGT
+539 KFERST

-577 SAKIKIEQGAPQ
+577 GAAIKIEQSAPQ
-589 NGDVP
+589 KQNFTQNGAENSASSNVDSTANGKAKDGAGSTTKPLENSSVTTSG
-594 AQSERD
+594 AQNSD
-600 QNSARGATATQSKN
+600 SSTTHSANSARDKISN
-614 FTQGAASESG
+614 ISE
-624 ADTMRPA
+624 
-631 NSTSRSS
+631 NSEE
-638 VNSAAQNFTESPTS
+638 NSA
-652 SSVQD
+652 
-657 NPAATQAGERDHRNL
+657 
-672 TGAQE
+672 
-677 SEQSCAP
+677 P
-684 KINSAANEAQAA
+684 KAA
-696 KLQTDAT
+696 KPKKNGAS
-703 RNSEQQNLEKSV
+703 SEGEK
-715 ADSTTQNSAQ
+715 QPP
-725 RNSTTNSNSQN
+725 
-736 SASNSKLQNSEIS
+736 
-749 AGDDGGEKDDLLRS
+749 KDDLLRS

-775 TSRSVRAAKAGL
+775 TSKSVRAAKAGL

-799 ILISEINR
+799 ILISEMNR

>member
-29 ALDSDRLSHAYL
+29 ALDSGRLSHAYL

-78 IMANEGRHIDIIE
+78 VMANEGRHIDIIE

-142 EEPPSYVKFILATTD
+142 EEPPNYVKFILATTD

-178 KSSVVAHLEQILK
+178 KSAVVAHLEQILK

-341 IDELIEVGRSLDRGE
+341 IDELIEVGRSLDQGE
-356 ASSFANERFSTEP
+356 
-369 NFSGDGNFKV
+369 GY
-379 GPSFAAGSRAGIDSR
+379 PSA
-394 ASASSTPNFIA
+394 
-405 QDSAPNFN
+405 SAPNLNAQNSASNFRSNLN
-413 QGAEQGTDRILTPNG
+413 QSANFAPNSEPDNTTFAPSEANSATSGVPSFTASAKRPASSAQNSG
-428 AAKAHGGD
+428 AAKQGPDANDEIKRGASGV
-436 PNTAAGSVAT
+436 AAQ
-446 DKSNGTS
+446 NS
-453 SSASK
+453 SSS
-458 RGGALGNAESA
+458 
-469 RSLAARNDAKSGAA
+469 
-483 RQSTAV
+483 V
-489 VAGAKTAKQ
+489 
-498 DGASSAIKT
+498 KT

-577 SAKIKIEQGAPQ
+577 NAAIKIEQGAPQ
-589 NGDVP
+589 KQENFTPSGAENSAP
-594 AQSERD
+594 SSED
-600 QNSARGATATQSKN
+600 SAEKGKAKDATSSAEKPLENSSVTTSGAQNSEVGASRA
-614 FTQGAASESG
+614 
-624 ADTMRPA
+624 A
-631 NSTSRSS
+631 NSTQDEISNDGKNSEE
-638 VNSAAQNFTESPTS
+638 NSAPK
-652 SSVQD
+652 
-657 NPAATQAGERDHRNL
+657 AAKSKKN
-672 TGAQE
+672 GASGE
-677 SEQSCAP
+677 SEKQP
-684 KINSAANEAQAA
+684 P
-696 KLQTDAT
+696 
-703 RNSEQQNLEKSV
+703 
-715 ADSTTQNSAQ
+715 
-725 RNSTTNSNSQN
+725 
-736 SASNSKLQNSEIS
+736 
-749 AGDDGGEKDDLLRS
+749 KDDLLRS

-775 TSRSVRAAKAGL
+775 TSKSVRTAKAGL

-799 ILISEINR
+799 ILISEMNR

>member
-29 ALDSDRLSHAYL
+29 ALDSGRLSHAYL

-78 IMANEGRHIDIIE
+78 VMANEGRHIDIIE

-178 KSSVVAHLEQILK
+178 KSAVVAHLEQILK

-341 IDELIEVGRSLDRGE
+341 IDELIEVGRSLDQGE
-356 ASSFANERFSTEP
+356 
-369 NFSGDGNFKV
+369 GY
-379 GPSFAAGSRAGIDSR
+379 
-394 ASASSTPNFIA
+394 ASASAPNLNA
-405 QDSAPNFN
+405 QSSAPNFRSNSN
-413 QGAEQGTDRILTPNG
+413 QSANFAPNSEPGGAAFAPSDQGSATSGVPSFTARAKRPASPAQNFG
-428 AAKAHGGD
+428 AAKQSPD
-436 PNTAAGSVAT
+436 
-446 DKSNGTS
+446 
-453 SSASK
+453 ASGEIK
-458 RGGALGNAESA
+458 RG
-469 RSLAARNDAKSGAA
+469 AAAQAQNSN
-483 RQSTAV
+483 
-489 VAGAKTAKQ
+489 
-498 DGASSAIKT
+498 SSIKT

-589 NGDVP
+589 KQENFAPSGAENSATSSKDSAAKDAASSAEKP
-594 AQSERD
+594 LENSSDTTSGA
-600 QNSARGATATQSKN
+600 QNSD
-614 FTQGAASESG
+614 SG
-624 ADTMRPA
+624 ASKTA
-631 NSTSRSS
+631 
-638 VNSAAQNFTESPTS
+638 
-652 SSVQD
+652 
-657 NPAATQAGERDHRNL
+657 
-672 TGAQE
+672 
-677 SEQSCAP
+677 
-684 KINSAANEAQAA
+684 
-696 KLQTDAT
+696 
-703 RNSEQQNLEKSV
+703 NSEQNEIS
-715 ADSTTQNSAQ
+715 SGGENSEENSAPKAAKPQ
-725 RNSTTNSNSQN
+725 KNG
-736 SASNSKLQNSEIS
+736 AS
-749 AGDDGGEKDDLLRS
+749 GEGEKQPPKDDLLRS

-775 TSRSVRAAKAGL
+775 TSKSVRAAKAGL

-799 ILISEINR
+799 ILISEMNR

>member
-29 ALDSDRLSHAYL
+29 ALDSGRLSHAYL

-71 CEICDNC
+71 CEVCDNC
-78 IMANEGRHIDIIE
+78 VMANEGRHIDIIE

-178 KSSVVAHLEQILK
+178 KSAVVAHLEQILK

-221 QAIIFSREGITQR
+221 QAIIFSREGITQH

-243 DPAKIGE
+243 DPVKIGE

-341 IDELIEVGRSLDRGE
+341 IDELIEVGRSLDQGE
-356 ASSFANERFSTEP
+356 
-369 NFSGDGNFKV
+369 GY
-379 GPSFAAGSRAGIDSR
+379 
-394 ASASSTPNFIA
+394 ASASAPNLNA
-405 QDSAPNFN
+405 QSSAPNFRSNLN
-413 QGAEQGTDRILTPNG
+413 QSASFAPNSEPNG
-428 AAKAHGGD
+428 AAFASSDRGSATSGV
-436 PNTAAGSVAT
+436 PIFTA
-446 DKSNGTS
+446 
-453 SSASK
+453 SAK
-458 RGGALGNAESA
+458 RPANSA
-469 RSLAARNDAKSGAA
+469 QNSGAA
-483 RQSTAV
+483 KQSPD
-489 VAGAKTAKQ
+489 AGGEIKP
-498 DGASSAIKT
+498 GAAAQAQNSNSFIKT

-525 YDLGEKFSKCVEFL
+525 YDLGEKFSKCIEFL

-550 RAQGQDREYLRKG
+550 RAQGQDREYLRRG

-577 SAKIKIEQGAPQ
+577 SAKIEIEQGAPK
-589 NGDVP
+589 NGDDP

-600 QNSARGATATQSKN
+600 RNSARGATATQSKN
-614 FTQGAASESG
+614 STQGAASESG
-624 ADTMRPA
+624 VDTTHPRNLASQSP
-631 NSTSRSS
+631 

-652 SSVQD
+652 SSMQD
-657 NPAATQAGERDHRNL
+657 NPESTQAGEQDHKNL
-672 TGAQE
+672 TGAQA

-684 KINSAANEAQAA
+684 QINSAANEVQAA
-696 KLQTDAT
+696 KLQTYVA
-703 RNSEQQNLEKSV
+703 RNSEQQNSKN
-715 ADSTTQNSAQ
+715 STAQNSAQ
-725 RNSTTNSNSQN
+725 RNSAMNSNSQN

-749 AGDDGGEKDDLLRS
+749 AGDDSGEKDDLLRS

-775 TSRSVRAAKAGL
+775 TSKSVRAAKAGL

>member
-29 ALDSDRLSHAYL
+29 ALDSGRLSHAYL

-71 CEICDNC
+71 CEVCDNC
-78 IMANEGRHIDIIE
+78 VMANEGRHIDIIE

-171 FRFKPIA
+171 FRFKPIP
-178 KSSVVAHLEQILK
+178 KSAVVAHLAQILK
-191 TENIAYEEGAL
+191 TESIAYEEGAL

-250 ILDVVLRQ
+250 ILDIVLRQ

-341 IDELIEVGRSLDRGE
+341 IDELIEVGRSLDQGE
-356 ASSFANERFSTEP
+356 
-369 NFSGDGNFKV
+369 GY
-379 GPSFAAGSRAGIDSR
+379 PS
-394 ASASSTPNFIA
+394 ASAPNLNA
-405 QDSAPNFN
+405 QSSAPNFRSNFN
-413 QGAEQGTDRILTPNG
+413 QSAAFAPNSEPDGMTFAPSDADSATSEVPSFTASAKRPASSAQNSGAGG
-428 AAKAHGGD
+428 AAKQSHGANGEIK
-436 PNTAAGSVAT
+436 PGAAAQAQN
-446 DKSNGTS
+446 SN
-453 SSASK
+453 SSAQTS
-458 RGGALGNAESA
+458 
-469 RSLAARNDAKSGAA
+469 
-483 RQSTAV
+483 
-489 VAGAKTAKQ
+489 
-498 DGASSAIKT
+498 
-507 GAQNEIYENFL
+507 AQNEIYENFL

-545 LYLLS
+545 LYLFS
-550 RAQGQDREYLRKG
+550 CAQGQDREYLRKG

-577 SAKIKIEQGAPQ
+577 STKIKIEQDAPQ
-589 NGDVP
+589 K
-594 AQSERD
+594 
-600 QNSARGATATQSKN
+600 QNSAENSAENSAPSSVDGVAKDATSSAEKPLENSNAT
-614 FTQGAASESG
+614 TSG
-624 ADTMRPA
+624 AQ
-631 NSTSRSS
+631 NSEMSASRT
-638 VNSAAQNFTESPTS
+638 A
-652 SSVQD
+652 
-657 NPAATQAGERDHRNL
+657 
-672 TGAQE
+672 
-677 SEQSCAP
+677 
-684 KINSAANEAQAA
+684 
-696 KLQTDAT
+696 
-703 RNSEQQNLEKSV
+703 NSEQNEISNGSENSKE
-715 ADSTTQNSAQ
+715 NSAPKAAKPKK
-725 RNSTTNSNSQN
+725 NG
-736 SASNSKLQNSEIS
+736 ASSE
-749 AGDDGGEKDDLLRS
+749 GEKQPPKDDLLRS

-775 TSRSVRAAKAGL
+775 ASKSVRAAKAGL

>member
-1 MQALALKYR
+1 
-10 PKSFE
+10 
-15 QLIGQDAVAKSLAH
+15 
-29 ALDSDRLSHAYL
+29 
-41 FSGLRGSGK
+41 
-50 TSTARI
+50 
-56 FAKALLCDKGPTGKP
+56 
-71 CEICDNC
+71 
-78 IMANEGRHIDIIE
+78 MANEGRHIDIIE

-178 KSSVVAHLEQILK
+178 KSAVVAHLEQILK

-341 IDELIEVGRSLDRGE
+341 IDELIEVGRSLDQ
-356 ASSFANERFSTEP
+356 
-369 NFSGDGNFKV
+369 GN
-379 GPSFAAGSRAGIDSR
+379 GY
-394 ASASSTPNFIA
+394 ASASAPNLNA
-405 QDSAPNFN
+405 QSSAPNFRSNLN
-413 QGAEQGTDRILTPNG
+413 QSASFAPNSEPGGAAFAPSDQGSAASGVPSFTASAKRPASPAQNFG
-428 AAKAHGGD
+428 AAKQSTDASD
-436 PNTAAGSVAT
+436 EIKPNAGSDAQT
-446 DKSNGTS
+446 KNS
-453 SSASK
+453 SPSA
-458 RGGALGNAESA
+458 
-469 RSLAARNDAKSGAA
+469 
-483 RQSTAV
+483 
-489 VAGAKTAKQ
+489 
-498 DGASSAIKT
+498 KT

-577 SAKIKIEQGAPQ
+577 GTAIKIEQSAPQ
-589 NGDVP
+589 NGDDP
-594 AQSERD
+594 ARSERD
-600 QNSARGATATQSKN
+600 GNSARGATATQSKN
-614 FTQGAASESG
+614 STQGAASESG
-624 ADTMRPA
+624 ADTARPA
-631 NSTSRSS
+631 NSASQSP
-638 VNSAAQNFTESPTS
+638 VNSASQNFTESPTS
-652 SSVQD
+652 SSMQG
-657 NPAATQAGERDHRNL
+657 NPESTQTGEQDHRNL
-672 TGAQE
+672 TGVQE

-684 KINSAANEAQAA
+684 QINSAANEAQAA
-696 KLQTDAT
+696 KLQTDAA
-703 RNSEQQNLEKSV
+703 RNSEQQNSKN
-715 ADSTTQNSAQ
+715 STTQNSAQ
-725 RNSTTNSNSQN
+725 RNSATNSNSQN

-749 AGDDGGEKDDLLRS
+749 SGDDGGEKDDLLRS

-775 TSRSVRAAKAGL
+775 TSKSVRAAKAGL

-799 ILISEINR
+799 ILISEMNR

>member
-15 QLIGQDAVAKSLAH
+15 QLIGQDAVATSLAH
-29 ALDSDRLSHAYL
+29 ALDSGRLSHAYL

-56 FAKALLCDKGPTGKP
+56 FAKALLCDEGPTGKP

-78 IMANEGRHIDIIE
+78 VMANEGRHIDIIE

-171 FRFKPIA
+171 FRFRPIA
-178 KSSVVAHLEQILK
+178 KSAVTAHLEQILK

-341 IDELIEVGRSLDRGE
+341 IDELIEVGRSLDQ
-356 ASSFANERFSTEP
+356 
-369 NFSGDGNFKV
+369 GN
-379 GPSFAAGSRAGIDSR
+379 GY
-394 ASASSTPNFIA
+394 ASASAPNLNA
-405 QDSAPNFN
+405 QSSAPNFRSNLN
-413 QGAEQGTDRILTPNG
+413 QSASFAPNNEPGGAAFAPSDQSSATSGAPSFTASAKRPASSAQNSG
-428 AAKAHGGD
+428 AAKQSPDAGGEIK
-436 PNTAAGSVAT
+436 PSAAAQT
-446 DKSNGTS
+446 KNS
-453 SSASK
+453 SPSA
-458 RGGALGNAESA
+458 
-469 RSLAARNDAKSGAA
+469 
-483 RQSTAV
+483 
-489 VAGAKTAKQ
+489 
-498 DGASSAIKT
+498 KT

-539 KFERGT
+539 KFERST

-577 SAKIKIEQGAPQ
+577 GAAIKIEQSAPQ
-589 NGDVP
+589 NGDDP

-600 QNSARGATATQSKN
+600 RNSARGATATQSKDS
-614 FTQGAASESG
+614 TQGATSESG
-624 ADTMRPA
+624 ADTARPA
-631 NSTSRSS
+631 NSTSQSP
-638 VNSAAQNFTESPTS
+638 VNSASQNFTESPTS
-652 SSVQD
+652 SSMQD
-657 NPAATQAGERDHRNL
+657 NPESTQAGEQDHRNL

-677 SEQSCAP
+677 SEQSCTP
-684 KINSAANEAQAA
+684 QINSVADEAQAA
-696 KLQTDAT
+696 KLQTDAA
-703 RNSEQQNLEKSV
+703 RNSERQNLEKSV
-715 ADSTTQNSAQ
+715 ADSATQNSAQ
-725 RNSTTNSNSQN
+725 RNSATNSNSQN

-749 AGDDGGEKDDLLRS
+749 AGDDDGEKDDLLRS

-775 TSRSVRAAKAGL
+775 TSKSVRAAKAGL

>member
-29 ALDSDRLSHAYL
+29 ALDSGRLSHAYL

-78 IMANEGRHIDIIE
+78 VMANEGRHIDIIE

-178 KSSVVAHLEQILK
+178 KSAVVAHLEQILK

-221 QAIIFSREGITQR
+221 QAIIFSREGITER

-341 IDELIEVGRSLDRGE
+341 IDELIEVGRSLDQGE
-356 ASSFANERFSTEP
+356 
-369 NFSGDGNFKV
+369 GY
-379 GPSFAAGSRAGIDSR
+379 PS
-394 ASASSTPNFIA
+394 ASAPNLSA
-405 QDSAPNFN
+405 QSSAPNFRLNSN
-413 QGAEQGTDRILTPNG
+413 QSANFSPNSEPCGAAFAPSDQGSATSGVPNFTTSAKRPVSPVQNFG
-428 AAKAHGGD
+428 AAKQSPD
-436 PNTAAGSVAT
+436 AGSEIKPGAAAQVQN
-446 DKSNGTS
+446 SN
-453 SSASK
+453 SSAK
-458 RGGALGNAESA
+458 
-469 RSLAARNDAKSGAA
+469 
-483 RQSTAV
+483 
-489 VAGAKTAKQ
+489 
-498 DGASSAIKT
+498 AS
-507 GAQNEIYENFL
+507 AQNEIYENFL

-545 LYLLS
+545 LHLLS

-577 SAKIKIEQGAPQ
+577 SAAIKIEQSAPK
-589 NGDVP
+589 NGDDP

-600 QNSARGATATQSKN
+600 WNSAGGTTATQSTN
-614 FTQGAASESG
+614 STQGAASESG
-624 ADTMRPA
+624 VDTMRPR
-631 NSTSRSS
+631 NSTSQSP
-638 VNSAAQNFTESPTS
+638 VNSATQNFTESPTS
-652 SSVQD
+652 GSMQE
-657 NPAATQAGERDHRNL
+657 NPAATQAGEQDHRNL

-684 KINSAANEAQAA
+684 QINSAADEAQAA
-696 KLQTDAT
+696 KLQTDAV
-703 RNSEQQNLEKSV
+703 RNSEQQNSKNS
-715 ADSTTQNSAQ
+715 ATQNSEQ
-725 RNSTTNSNSQN
+725 RNSTTNS
-736 SASNSKLQNSEIS
+736 KLQNSKIS
-749 AGDDGGEKDDLLRS
+749 TGDGDGEKDDLLRS

-775 TSRSVRAAKAGL
+775 TSKSVRAAKAGL

>member
-29 ALDSDRLSHAYL
+29 ALDSGRLSHAYL

-78 IMANEGRHIDIIE
+78 VMANEGRHIDIIE

-142 EEPPSYVKFILATTD
+142 EEPPAYVKFILATTD

-178 KSSVVAHLEQILK
+178 KSTVVAHLEQILK
-191 TENIAYEEGAL
+191 TENIAYEESAL

-250 ILDVVLRQ
+250 ILDIVLRQ

-341 IDELIEVGRSLDRGE
+341 IDELIEVGRSLDQSEGY
-356 ASSFANERFSTEP
+356 
-369 NFSGDGNFKV
+369 
-379 GPSFAAGSRAGIDSR
+379 
-394 ASASSTPNFIA
+394 ASASAPNLNA
-405 QDSAPNFN
+405 QSSAPNFKSNLN
-413 QGAEQGTDRILTPNG
+413 QSATFAPNSKPGGTTFAPSDADSATSGVPSFTASAKRPVNTAQNSSAGDAAKQNFGASNEIKPG
-428 AAKAHGGD
+428 AAAQAQ
-436 PNTAAGSVAT
+436 N
-446 DKSNGTS
+446 S
-453 SSASK
+453 SSS
-458 RGGALGNAESA
+458 
-469 RSLAARNDAKSGAA
+469 
-483 RQSTAV
+483 
-489 VAGAKTAKQ
+489 
-498 DGASSAIKT
+498 IKT

-525 YDLGEKFSKCVEFL
+525 YDLGEKFSKCIEFL
-539 KFERGT
+539 KLERGT

-577 SAKIKIEQGAPQ
+577 SAAIKIEQGAPQ
-589 NGDVP
+589 KQENS
-594 AQSERD
+594 A
-600 QNSARGATATQSKN
+600 QNSAENSASSNVDSTANGKAKDGAGSTAKPLEN
-614 FTQGAASESG
+614 
-624 ADTMRPA
+624 
-631 NSTSRSS
+631 SS
-638 VNSAAQNFTESPTS
+638 VTTS
-652 SSVQD
+652 
-657 NPAATQAGERDHRNL
+657 G
-672 TGAQE
+672 
-677 SEQSCAP
+677 
-684 KINSAANEAQAA
+684 
-696 KLQTDAT
+696 
-703 RNSEQQNLEKSV
+703 
-715 ADSTTQNSAQ
+715 TQNSETGAI
-725 RNSTTNSNSQN
+725 NAES
-736 SASNSKLQNSEIS
+736 SARDEISSSENSEKDS
-749 AGDDGGEKDDLLRS
+749 APKVAKPKENGTSGEGKKQPPKDDLLRS

-775 TSRSVRAAKAGL
+775 TSKSVRAAKAGL

-799 ILISEINR
+799 ILISEMNR

>member
-29 ALDSDRLSHAYL
+29 ALDSGRLSHAYL

-56 FAKALLCDKGPTGKP
+56 FAKALLCNEGPAGKP

-78 IMANEGRHIDIIE
+78 VMANEGRHIDIIE

-178 KSSVVAHLEQILK
+178 KSAVVAHLEQILK

-341 IDELIEVGRSLDRGE
+341 IDELIEVGRSLDQGE
-356 ASSFANERFSTEP
+356 
-369 NFSGDGNFKV
+369 GY
-379 GPSFAAGSRAGIDSR
+379 
-394 ASASSTPNFIA
+394 ASASAPNLNA
-405 QDSAPNFN
+405 QSSAPNFRSNSN
-413 QGAEQGTDRILTPNG
+413 QSASFAPNSEPDG
-428 AAKAHGGD
+428 AAFAPSDQGSATSGVPSFTTSAKR
-436 PNTAAGSVAT
+436 PVNTAQ
-446 DKSNGTS
+446 N
-453 SSASK
+453 
-458 RGGALGNAESA
+458 
-469 RSLAARNDAKSGAA
+469 SGA
-483 RQSTAV
+483 SGAV
-489 VAGAKTAKQ
+489 KQNLDAGGEIKPGVAAQAQ
-498 DGASSAIKT
+498 NSNSSVQT

-577 SAKIKIEQGAPQ
+577 SAAIKIEQGAPQ
-589 NGDVP
+589 K
-594 AQSERD
+594 Q
-600 QNSARGATATQSKN
+600 N
-614 FTQGAASESG
+614 FTQNGAENSASSNVDSTANGKAKDGAGSATKPLENSSVTTSG
-624 ADTMRPA
+624 AQ
-631 NSTSRSS
+631 NSDLGASRT
-638 VNSAAQNFTESPTS
+638 A
-652 SSVQD
+652 
-657 NPAATQAGERDHRNL
+657 
-672 TGAQE
+672 
-677 SEQSCAP
+677 
-684 KINSAANEAQAA
+684 
-696 KLQTDAT
+696 
-703 RNSEQQNLEKSV
+703 NSEQDEISN
-715 ADSTTQNSAQ
+715 DSENSEENSAPKAAKPKK
-725 RNSTTNSNSQN
+725 NG
-736 SASNSKLQNSEIS
+736 ASSE
-749 AGDDGGEKDDLLRS
+749 GEKQPPKDDLLRS

-775 TSRSVRAAKAGL
+775 TSKSVRAAKAGL

-799 ILISEINR
+799 ILISEMNR

>member
-29 ALDSDRLSHAYL
+29 ALDSGRLSHAYL

-78 IMANEGRHIDIIE
+78 VMANEGRHIDIIE

-178 KSSVVAHLEQILK
+178 KSAVVAHLAQILK

-221 QAIIFSREGITQR
+221 QAIIFSREGITER

-341 IDELIEVGRSLDRGE
+341 IDELIEVGRSLNQGE
-356 ASSFANERFSTEP
+356 
-369 NFSGDGNFKV
+369 DY
-379 GPSFAAGSRAGIDSR
+379 
-394 ASASSTPNFIA
+394 ASASAPNLNA
-405 QDSAPNFN
+405 QSSAPNFRSNLN
-413 QGAEQGTDRILTPNG
+413 QGASFAPNSEPNG
-428 AAKAHGGD
+428 AAFTSSDQGSATSGVPSFTASAKR
-436 PNTAAGSVAT
+436 PVNTAQNSGA
-446 DKSNGTS
+446 
-453 SSASK
+453 
-458 RGGALGNAESA
+458 GGAT
-469 RSLAARNDAKSGAA
+469 K
-483 RQSTAV
+483 QSF
-489 VAGAKTAKQ
+489 
-498 DGASSAIKT
+498 GASSEIKPSAATQAQNSNSSIKT

-577 SAKIKIEQGAPQ
+577 SAAIKIEQGAPQ
-589 NGDVP
+589 NGDDP

-600 QNSARGATATQSKN
+600 RNSARGATATQSKN
-614 FTQGAASESG
+614 STKGATSESG
-624 ADTMRPA
+624 ADTARPR
-631 NSTSRSS
+631 NSTSQSH
-638 VNSAAQNFTESPTS
+638 VNSASQNFTESSIS
-652 SSVQD
+652 SSVQE
-657 NPAATQAGERDHRNL
+657 NPESTQASEQDHRNL

-677 SEQSCAP
+677 NEQSCAP
-684 KINSAANEAQAA
+684 QINSVADEAQAA
-696 KLQTDAT
+696 KLQTDAA
-703 RNSEQQNLEKSV
+703 RNSEQQNSKN
-715 ADSTTQNSAQ
+715 STTQNSAQ
-725 RNSTTNSNSQN
+725 RNSATNSNSQN

-749 AGDDGGEKDDLLRS
+749 SGDDGGEKDDLLRS

-775 TSRSVRAAKAGL
+775 TSKSVRAAKAGL

-799 ILISEINR
+799 ILISEMNR

>member
-29 ALDSDRLSHAYL
+29 ALDSGRLSHAYL

-78 IMANEGRHIDIIE
+78 VMANEGRHIDIIE

-142 EEPPSYVKFILATTD
+142 EEPPAYVKFILATTD

-178 KSSVVAHLEQILK
+178 KSAVVAHLAQILK

-250 ILDVVLRQ
+250 ILDIVLHQ

-312 KSMLAISPDNTYAIS
+312 KSTLAISPDNTYAIS

-341 IDELIEVGRSLDRGE
+341 IDELIEVGRSLDQGE
-356 ASSFANERFSTEP
+356 
-369 NFSGDGNFKV
+369 GY
-379 GPSFAAGSRAGIDSR
+379 PS
-394 ASASSTPNFIA
+394 ASAPNLNA
-405 QDSAPNFN
+405 QSSAPNFRPNSN
-413 QGAEQGTDRILTPNG
+413 QSAAFAPNSEPGGTTFAPSEANSATSGVPSFTTSAERPVSPAQNSGASG
-428 AAKAHGGD
+428 AAKQSPDAGGEIK
-436 PNTAAGSVAT
+436 P
-446 DKSNGTS
+446 
-453 SSASK
+453 SA
-458 RGGALGNAESA
+458 
-469 RSLAARNDAKSGAA
+469 SGAA
-483 RQSTAV
+483 AQNSN
-489 VAGAKTAKQ
+489 
-498 DGASSAIKT
+498 SSVKT

-577 SAKIKIEQGAPQ
+577 SAAIKIEQGAPQ
-589 NGDVP
+589 NDDDP

-600 QNSARGATATQSKN
+600 RNSARGATATQSKN

-624 ADTMRPA
+624 VDTTRPRNSTSQSSA
-631 NSTSRSS
+631 NST
-638 VNSAAQNFTESPTS
+638 AQNFTESS
-652 SSVQD
+652 ALSSVQE
-657 NPAATQAGERDHRNL
+657 NPAATQAGEQDHKNL
-672 TGAQE
+672 TGERA
-677 SEQSCAP
+677 SEQSSAP
-684 KINSAANEAQAA
+684 QINSAADEAQAA
-696 KLQTDAT
+696 KLQTDAA
-703 RNSEQQNLEKSV
+703 RNSERQNLEKSV

-725 RNSTTNSNSQN
+725 RNSATNSNSQN

-749 AGDDGGEKDDLLRS
+749 AGDDDREKDDLLRS

-775 TSRSVRAAKAGL
+775 TSKSVRAAKAGL

>member
-29 ALDSDRLSHAYL
+29 ALDSGRLSHAYL

-78 IMANEGRHIDIIE
+78 VMANEGRHIDIIE

-142 EEPPSYVKFILATTD
+142 EEPPSYIKFILATTD

-178 KSSVVAHLEQILK
+178 KSAVVAHLAQILK

-221 QAIIFSREGITQR
+221 QAIIFSRDGITER

-341 IDELIEVGRSLDRGE
+341 IDELIEVGRSLDQGE
-356 ASSFANERFSTEP
+356 
-369 NFSGDGNFKV
+369 GY
-379 GPSFAAGSRAGIDSR
+379 
-394 ASASSTPNFIA
+394 ASASAPNLNA
-405 QDSAPNFN
+405 QSSAPNFRSNSN
-413 QGAEQGTDRILTPNG
+413 QSAAFAPNSEPDGAAFVPSDQGSATSGVPSFTASAKRPASSAQNSGAGG
-428 AAKAHGGD
+428 AAKQSHGANGEIK
-436 PNTAAGSVAT
+436 PGAAAQAQN
-446 DKSNGTS
+446 SN
-453 SSASK
+453 SSAQTS
-458 RGGALGNAESA
+458 
-469 RSLAARNDAKSGAA
+469 
-483 RQSTAV
+483 
-489 VAGAKTAKQ
+489 
-498 DGASSAIKT
+498 
-507 GAQNEIYENFL
+507 AQNEIYENFL

-550 RAQGQDREYLRKG
+550 CAQGQDREYLRKG

-577 SAKIKIEQGAPQ
+577 STKIKIEQDAPQ
-589 NGDVP
+589 K
-594 AQSERD
+594 
-600 QNSARGATATQSKN
+600 QNSAENSAENSAPSSVDGVAKDATSSAEKPLENSNAT
-614 FTQGAASESG
+614 TSG
-624 ADTMRPA
+624 AQ
-631 NSTSRSS
+631 NSEMSASRT
-638 VNSAAQNFTESPTS
+638 A
-652 SSVQD
+652 
-657 NPAATQAGERDHRNL
+657 
-672 TGAQE
+672 
-677 SEQSCAP
+677 
-684 KINSAANEAQAA
+684 
-696 KLQTDAT
+696 
-703 RNSEQQNLEKSV
+703 NSEQNEISNGSENSKE
-715 ADSTTQNSAQ
+715 NSAPKAAKPKK
-725 RNSTTNSNSQN
+725 NG
-736 SASNSKLQNSEIS
+736 ASSE
-749 AGDDGGEKDDLLRS
+749 GEKQPPKDDLLRS

-775 TSRSVRAAKAGL
+775 TSKSVRAAKAGL

-799 ILISEINR
+799 ILISEMNR

>member
-29 ALDSDRLSHAYL
+29 ALDSGRLSHAYL

-78 IMANEGRHIDIIE
+78 VMANEGRHIDIIE

-142 EEPPSYVKFILATTD
+142 EEPPAYVKFILATTD

-178 KSSVVAHLEQILK
+178 KSAVVAHLAQILK

-341 IDELIEVGRSLDRGE
+341 IDELIEVGRSLDQGE
-356 ASSFANERFSTEP
+356 
-369 NFSGDGNFKV
+369 GY
-379 GPSFAAGSRAGIDSR
+379 
-394 ASASSTPNFIA
+394 ASASAPNLNA
-405 QDSAPNFN
+405 QSSAPNFRSNFN
-413 QGAEQGTDRILTPNG
+413 QSANFAPNSEPSGATFASSDADSATSGVPSFTASAKRPASPAQNSG
-428 AAKAHGGD
+428 AAKQSTDASD
-436 PNTAAGSVAT
+436 EIKPSAGSDAQT
-446 DKSNGTS
+446 KNSN
-453 SSASK
+453 SSAK
-458 RGGALGNAESA
+458 
-469 RSLAARNDAKSGAA
+469 
-483 RQSTAV
+483 
-489 VAGAKTAKQ
+489 
-498 DGASSAIKT
+498 AS
-507 GAQNEIYENFL
+507 AQNEIYENFL

-577 SAKIKIEQGAPQ
+577 NAAIKIEQGAPQ
-589 NGDVP
+589 NGDDP
-594 AQSERD
+594 TQSERD
-600 QNSARGATATQSKN
+600 RNSARGATATQSKN
-614 FTQGAASESG
+614 STQGAAFESS

-631 NSTSRSS
+631 NSASQSPANPT
-638 VNSAAQNFTESPTS
+638 AQNFTESPTS
-652 SSVQD
+652 SSMQE
-657 NPAATQAGERDHRNL
+657 NPTATQAGEQDHRNL
-672 TGAQE
+672 TRAQE

-684 KINSAANEAQAA
+684 QINSAADEAQAA
-696 KLQTDAT
+696 KLQTDAA

-715 ADSTTQNSAQ
+715 ADSTAQNSEQ
-725 RNSTTNSNSQN
+725 RNSATNSNSQN

-749 AGDDGGEKDDLLRS
+749 AGDDGGGKDDLLRS

-775 TSRSVRAAKAGL
+775 TSKSVRAAKAGL
-787 AELANGAQDGKE
+787 AELANDAQDGKE

>member
-29 ALDSDRLSHAYL
+29 ALDSGRLSHAYL

-78 IMANEGRHIDIIE
+78 VMANEGRHIDIIE

-178 KSSVVAHLEQILK
+178 KSAVVAHLAQILK
-191 TENIAYEEGAL
+191 TENIAYEESAL

-221 QAIIFSREGITQR
+221 QAIIFSHEGITQR

-341 IDELIEVGRSLDRGE
+341 IDELIEVGRSLDQGE
-356 ASSFANERFSTEP
+356 
-369 NFSGDGNFKV
+369 GY
-379 GPSFAAGSRAGIDSR
+379 
-394 ASASSTPNFIA
+394 ASASAPNLNA
-405 QDSAPNFN
+405 QSSAPNFKSNLN
-413 QGAEQGTDRILTPNG
+413 QSAAFAPNSEPDG
-428 AAKAHGGD
+428 AAFASSDRGSATSGV
-436 PNTAAGSVAT
+436 PSFTA
-446 DKSNGTS
+446 
-453 SSASK
+453 SAK
-458 RGGALGNAESA
+458 RP
-469 RSLAARNDAKSGAA
+469 
-483 RQSTAV
+483 
-489 VAGAKTAKQ
+489 
-498 DGASSAIKT
+498 ASSAQNSVASAAAKQSPDAGGEIKPGAAAQAQNSNSSIKT

-525 YDLGEKFSKCVEFL
+525 YDLGEKFSKCIEFL

-577 SAKIKIEQGAPQ
+577 SAKIKIEQDAPQ
-589 NGDVP
+589 NGDDP
-594 AQSERD
+594 AQSEHDR
-600 QNSARGATATQSKN
+600 NSARGATATQSKN
-614 FTQGAASESG
+614 STKGATSESG
-624 ADTMRPA
+624 ADTARPA
-631 NSTSRSS
+631 NSTSQSPA
-638 VNSAAQNFTESPTS
+638 NSTAQNFTESSIS

-657 NPAATQAGERDHRNL
+657 NPESTQA
-672 TGAQE
+672 
-677 SEQSCAP
+677 SEQSSAP
-684 KINSAANEAQAA
+684 QINSAADEAQAA
-696 KLQTDAT
+696 KLQTDAA

-715 ADSTTQNSAQ
+715 ADSTAQNSVQ
-725 RNSTTNSNSQN
+725 RNSATNSNSQN

-749 AGDDGGEKDDLLRS
+749 SGDDGGEKDDLLRS

-775 TSRSVRAAKAGL
+775 TSKSVRAAKAGL

-799 ILISEINR
+799 ILISEMNR